1 MRCKT
6 MLGAAILL
14 LGLSTPAAAVDE
26 PENVIAYRQ
35 SVMKAINGH
44 AGAIV
49 AVVKGQ
55 VSFVDHVA
63 AHARGINAMSK
74 LIPGIFPK
82 GTDNLEYSD
91 TRALPDIWQD
101 WPRFETAAKTLER
114 ESAKL
119 VEVAEGGGDVAAIG
133 AQLQK
138 VGEAC
143 GSCHK
148 PFRAEKN

>member
-1 MRCKT
+1 MRKT

-14 LGLSTPAAAVDE
+14 FGFSAQAAAVDE

-35 SVMKAINGH
+35 SVMTAINGH

-55 VSFVDHVA
+55 VSFIEHVA

-74 LIPGIFPK
+74 LIPGLFPK
-82 GTDNLEYSD
+82 GTDNFEFAD

-101 WPRFETAAKTLER
+101 RPRFEAAAKDLER

-119 VEVAEGGGDVAAIG
+119 VEVAAIG
-133 AQLQK
+133 TQLQK

-148 PFRAEKN
+148 PFRAEKD